1 MNMKEILWLLLEIGV
16 NLFQG
21 LIISH
26 YAYSILGDK
35 YNRSFI
41 KSGGLVN
48 SFILTLTITII
59 NYFID
64 FEGGYLCAYIGISFL
79 YSLLCLKGEILKK
92 FFVSSFPIICISAIT
107 ALTANFF
114 GVIFNKSIN
123 FIFSNQT
130 LERFI
135 SVIVCQLIIL
145 YIYKV
150 TLGLFK
156 NKSDLTN
163 NEWGL
168 IIAVLFISIIIF
180 GLLTFMAMQNIPD
193 NTRIFIMMC
202 ILGIILIN
210 ISTVYLILNLSK
222 KNSIVRENQ
231 LLRIQHMYQL
241 QYMDNAQVQY
251 ETFRKMRHEFKN
263 HYIVIATLLE
273 QCEYEEAKKYVEDNF
288 NNTIS
293 KEIFI
298 NTNNSIFNAVLNSK
312 IEIAKGMD
320 IDISIDTI
328 NQFERIAD
336 IDLCSLIS
344 NMFENAIEG
353 CRKTSKNRQIIFSAK
368 KQGSGYFF
376 SIKNTIEGSVLKD
389 NPTLSTTKKD
399 KQNHGLGVKI
409 IKDIVKKYDGMI
421 DFFEK
426 DSYFVFN
433 IIIKNKI
440 I

>member
-1 MNMKEILWLLLEIGV
+1 MKEILWLLLEIGV

-21 LIISH
+21 IIISH

-35 YNRSFI
+35 NNRSFV
-41 KSGGLVN
+41 KSGGLIN
-48 SFILTLTITII
+48 SFILTLTITVI

-64 FEGGYLCAYIGISFL
+64 FEGAYLCAYIGISFL

-92 FFVSSFPIICISAIT
+92 FFVSSFSIICISAIT
-107 ALTANFF
+107 TLTANFF

-123 FIFSNQT
+123 FIFTNQT

-150 TLGLFK
+150 TLGIFK

-163 NEWGL
+163 NEWIL
-168 IIAVLFISIIIF
+168 IIAVLFISIIVSW
-180 GLLTFMAMQNIPD
+180 LLTFMAMQNIPD
-193 NTRIFIMMC
+193 NIRIFIIMC

-210 ISTVYLILNLSK
+210 ISTVYLIINLSK
-222 KNSIVRENQ
+222 KNSVVRENQ
-231 LLRIQHMYQL
+231 LLRLQHMYQM
-241 QYMDNAQVQY
+241 QYMDNAQAQY

-263 HYIVIATLLE
+263 HYIVIVTLLE
-273 QCEYEEAKKYVEDNF
+273 QGEYEKAKKYAEDNF
-288 NNTIS
+288 NHTMS

-298 NTNNSIFNAVLNSK
+298 NTNNSIFNAVINSK
-312 IEIAKGMD
+312 VEIAKGLD

-328 NQFERIAD
+328 NQFEGITD
-336 IDLCSLIS
+336 VDLCSLIS
-344 NMFENAIEG
+344 NMFENAIEA
-353 CRKTSKNRQIIFSAK
+353 CRKIKENRQIIFSAK
-368 KQGSGYFF
+368 KQGSGYLF
-376 SIKNTIEGSVLKD
+376 SIKNTIEGSVLEN

-399 KQNHGLGVKI
+399 KLNHGLGVKV
-409 IKDIVKKYDGMI
+409 IKDIAKKYNGI
-421 DFFEK
+421 VDFFEE
-426 DSYFVFN
+426 DNLFICN
-433 IIIKNKI
+433 ILIKI